1 VSRSDAKRFADILEV
16 IEAIRIRLQTG
27 RSE

>member
-1 VSRSDAKRFADILEV
+1 VSRSDAKRFADILEA